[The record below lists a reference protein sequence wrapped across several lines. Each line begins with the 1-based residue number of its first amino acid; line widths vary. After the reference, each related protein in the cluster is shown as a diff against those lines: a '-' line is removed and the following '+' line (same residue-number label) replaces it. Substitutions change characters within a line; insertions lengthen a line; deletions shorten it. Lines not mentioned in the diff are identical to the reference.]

1 LPETTNRHGP
11 QFHQETLMGN
21 VMVNALIAAGV
32 VFAIGYGW
40 IAHLQNRGRRR
51 TRVGAGG
58 DGGGSGADT
67 YMRTSDGLSLG
78 SWFSS
83 DRSGS
88 STDGGSCSSSDGGSS
103 GGDCGGGGDGGG
115 GGGGD

>member
-1 LPETTNRHGP
+1 
-11 QFHQETLMGN
+11 MGN

-32 VFAIGYGW
+32 VFAISYGW

-58 DGGGSGADT
+58 DGGGRGADT
-67 YMRTSDGLSLG
+67 YMGTSDGFSLG
-78 SWFSS
+78 SWFSI

>member
-1 LPETTNRHGP
+1 
-11 QFHQETLMGN
+11 MIGN
-21 VMVNALIAAGV
+21 AMVNALIAAGI

-40 IAHLQNRGRRR
+40 ITYLQNRGRRSR
-51 TRVGAGG
+51 AAAGS
-58 DGGGSGADT
+58 DGGSSGSDSYSG
-67 YMRTSDGLSLG
+67 TSDGFSLG

-83 DRSGS
+83 DSPGS

>member
-1 LPETTNRHGP
+1 
-11 QFHQETLMGN
+11 MGN
-21 VMVNALIAAGV
+21 AMVNALIAAGV

-67 YMRTSDGLSLG
+67 YMGTSDGFSLG